1 MRKALTIKVSNKLY
15 YYDKNIKRK
24 EGKNDKM
31 SGDCSG
37 LNGNCSGLRGSC
49 SYLSGDCSYLSGD
62 CSGLEGNCSG
72 LIGDLTDCEITNE
85 DRYKGINIEDLVR

>member
-37 LNGNCSGLRGSC
+37 LNGNCSGLRG
-49 SYLSGDCSYLSGD
+49 
-62 CSGLEGNCSG
+62 
-72 LIGDLTDCEITNE
+72 DLTDCEITNE

>member
-1 MRKALTIKVSNKLY
+1 MKKALTIKVSNKLY
-15 YYDKNIKRK
+15 YYDKNTKRK

-37 LNGNCSGLRGSC
+37 
-49 SYLSGDCSYLSGD
+49 LSGD